1 MSKLFILWSLC
12 LLSFSSL
19 ATSERYEFAS
29 NDQLRRFQQLSNELR
44 CPKCQNNALSDSQS
58 PLAEDLRHI
67 IASKIKQGA
76 SNEDI
81 VQFMTE
87 RYGNFIRYQPP
98 LTVSTSPLWLVPL
111 LVLIF
116 AALMLWRIILRHRQ
130 EGSSND
136 E

>member
-1 MSKLFILWSLC
+1 VSKLFILWSLC

-58 PLAEDLRHI
+58 PLAEDLRLI

-98 LTVSTSPLWLVPL
+98 LTMSTSPLWLVPL

-116 AALMLWRIILRHRQ
+116 ATLMLWRTILRHRQ
-130 EGSSND
+130 EESSND

>member
-58 PLAEDLRHI
+58 PLAEDLRQI

-98 LTVSTSPLWLVPL
+98 LTMSTSPLWLVPL

-116 AALMLWRIILRHRQ
+116 AGLMLWRIILRHRQ
-130 EGSSND
+130 EESSND